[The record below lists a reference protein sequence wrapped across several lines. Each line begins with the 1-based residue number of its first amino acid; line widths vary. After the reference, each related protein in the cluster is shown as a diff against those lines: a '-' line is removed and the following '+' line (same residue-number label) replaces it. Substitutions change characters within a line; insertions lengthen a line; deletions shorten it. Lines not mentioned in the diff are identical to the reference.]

1 MRANKKSYL
10 FGVLV
15 ILLVLF
21 TKSVARVICE
31 FCNKDFMSL
40 GRHTWRCKA
49 RVTQIDKNIQ
59 INYQP
64 LSPNA
69 TVVTQNDNNGVITQ
83 ANQDIAP
90 HENEK
95 KRS

>member
-15 ILLVLF
+15 ILLVLL
-21 TKSVARVICE
+21 TKSVAGVIYE
-31 FCNKDFMSL
+31 FCVKDFMSL
-40 GRHTWRCKA
+40 GRHTWCCKA
-49 RVTQIDKNIQ
+49 RVTQIDENIQ

-69 TVVTQNDNNGVITQ
+69 TM
-83 ANQDIAP
+83 
-90 HENEK
+90 
-95 KRS
+95 